1 MKKVIV
7 GVERG
12 EDGRDVLCFARLL
25 ARAGGAELHVVS
37 VHSATIFYEGMDR
50 VKEIQNEYFDQVF
63 DFTGS
68 ELGEE
73 FEFHRV
79 VETSPP
85 AGLTRIAEE
94 IDPDLMIL
102 GSSSRGPIGRVLV
115 GDVGARLVSGAPCPV
130 AVVPRGWGQ
139 KETSG
144 FERIGVA
151 FNGTFDAV
159 EALHCGAELAR
170 EFEASLS
177 VIGVVPEVI
186 NTGRIAHTDPG
197 YQKVLNDEMEKGLA
211 RALTVSGIANAET
224 QVRVGY
230 AADEIARESSTL
242 DLLILGSR
250 GYGPIRRVLLGGTSL
265 KVVRSAAC
273 PVIVVPRSGE

>member
-1 MKKVIV
+1 M
-7 GVERG
+7 
-12 EDGRDVLCFARLL
+12 
-25 ARAGGAELHVVS
+25 S

-50 VKEIQNEYFDQVF
+50 IKEIQDEYFDRTF
-63 DFTGS
+63 DFAEG

-73 FEFHRV
+73 FDFHRI

-85 AGLTRIAEE
+85 AGLTKVAEE
-94 IDPDLMIL
+94 IDSDLVIV

-115 GDVGARLVSGAPCPV
+115 GDVGARVASGAPCPV

-139 KETSG
+139 KETSE

-151 FNGTFDAV
+151 FNGTFDAE
-159 EALHCGAELAR
+159 EALLCGAELAR
-170 EFEASLS
+170 QFEAALC

-186 NTGRIAHTDPG
+186 NPRRIASTDPG
-197 YQKVLNDEMEKGLA
+197 YQKVLSEEMEKGLA
-211 RALTVSGIANAET
+211 RAVTRTGIAEAEA

-230 AADEIARESSTL
+230 ASDEIARESSAL

-273 PVIVVPRSGE
+273 PVIVVPRSGD